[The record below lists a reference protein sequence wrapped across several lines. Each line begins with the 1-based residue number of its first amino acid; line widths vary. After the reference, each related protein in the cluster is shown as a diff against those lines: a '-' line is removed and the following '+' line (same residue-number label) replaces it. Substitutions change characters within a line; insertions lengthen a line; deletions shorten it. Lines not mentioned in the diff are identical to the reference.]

1 MRIRTAVMEDLAAVT
16 AVEAACFPAA
26 EAATERD
33 FAQRLAVYPNHF
45 WLLEEDNGTLVSF
58 INGMVT
64 DEPILRDE
72 MYENASLHR
81 EDGAWQMIFG
91 VNTLPAYRKRGL
103 AGQVLERVIADAR
116 AQGRKG
122 CVLTCKDRLIHY
134 YEKFGYRNEG
144 VSQSVHGGV
153 VWYDMRLT
161 FDKTGDER

>member
-1 MRIRTAVMEDLAAVT
+1 MNIRNATMEDLEILT
-16 AVEAACFPAA
+16 AIEAACFPPA
-26 EAATERD
+26 EAATRES
-33 FAQRLAVYPNHF
+33 FAKRLAVYPNHF
-45 WLLEEDNGTLVSF
+45 WLLEEDGQVVSF
-58 INGMVT
+58 VNGMVT
-64 DEPILRDE
+64 DEPLLRDE
-72 MYENASLHR
+72 MFEVAALHN

-91 VNTLPAYRKRGL
+91 VNTLPEYRRRGL
-103 AGQVLERVIADAR
+103 AGVLLERAAADAR

>member
-1 MRIRTAVMEDLAAVT
+1 MNIRNATMEDLEILT
-16 AVEAACFPAA
+16 AIEAACFPPA
-26 EAATERD
+26 EAATRES
-33 FAQRLAVYPNHF
+33 FAKRLAVYPNHF
-45 WLLEEDNGTLVSF
+45 WLLEEDGQVVSF
-58 INGMVT
+58 VNGMVT
-64 DEPILRDE
+64 DEPLLRDE
-72 MYENASLHR
+72 MFEDSALHN

-91 VNTLPAYRKRGL
+91 VNTLPEYRRRGL
-103 AGQVLERVIADAR
+103 AGVLLERAAADAR

-161 FDKTGDER
+161 FGKTGDER

>member
-64 DEPILRDE
+64 DEPVLRDE

-91 VNTLPAYRKRGL
+91 VNTLPDYRRRGC
-103 AGQVLERVIADAR
+103 AAQVMERVIADAR

-122 CVLTCKDRLIHY
+122 CVLTCKDKLIHY
-134 YEKFGYRNEG
+134 YETFGFRSEG
-144 VSQSVHGGV
+144 VSASTHGGA

-161 FDKTGDER
+161 F

>member
-1 MRIRTAVMEDLAAVT
+1 MNIRNATMEDLEFLT
-16 AVEAACFPAA
+16 AIEAACFPPA
-26 EAATERD
+26 EAATRES
-33 FAQRLAVYPNHF
+33 FAKRLAVYPNHF
-45 WLLEEDNGTLVSF
+45 WLLEEDGQVVSF
-58 INGMVT
+58 VNGMVT
-64 DEPILRDE
+64 DEPLLRDE
-72 MYENASLHR
+72 MFEDAALHN

-91 VNTLPAYRKRGL
+91 VNTLPEYRRRGL
-103 AGQVLERVIADAR
+103 AGVLLERAAADAR

>member
-1 MRIRTAVMEDLAAVT
+1 MNIRNATMEDREILT
-16 AVEAACFPAA
+16 AIEAACFPPA
-26 EAATERD
+26 EAATRES
-33 FAQRLAVYPNHF
+33 FAKRLAVYPNHF
-45 WLLEEDNGTLVSF
+45 WLLEEDGQVVSF
-58 INGMVT
+58 VNGMVT
-64 DEPILRDE
+64 DEPLLRDE
-72 MYENASLHR
+72 MFEDAALHN

-91 VNTLPAYRKRGL
+91 VNTLPEYRRRGL
-103 AGQVLERVIADAR
+103 AGVLLERAAADAR

-134 YEKFGYRNEG
+134 YEKFGYRKEG

>member
-1 MRIRTAVMEDLAAVT
+1 MNIRNATMEDLEILT
-16 AVEAACFPAA
+16 AIEAACFPPA
-26 EAATERD
+26 EAATRES
-33 FAQRLAVYPNHF
+33 FAKRLAVYPNHF
-45 WLLEEDNGTLVSF
+45 WLLEEDGQVVSF
-58 INGMVT
+58 VNGMVT
-64 DEPILRDE
+64 DEPLLRDE
-72 MYENASLHR
+72 MFEDAALHN

-91 VNTLPAYRKRGL
+91 VNTLPEYRRRGL
-103 AGQVLERVIADAR
+103 AGVLLERAAADAR
-116 AQGRKG
+116 ARGRKG

>member
-1 MRIRTAVMEDLAAVT
+1 MNIRNATMEDLEFLT
-16 AVEAACFPAA
+16 AIEAACFPPA
-26 EAATERD
+26 EAATRES
-33 FAQRLAVYPNHF
+33 FAKRLAVYPNHF
-45 WLLEEDNGTLVSF
+45 WLLEEDGQVVSF
-58 INGMVT
+58 VNGMVT
-64 DEPILRDE
+64 DEPLLRDE
-72 MYENASLHR
+72 MFEDAALHN

-91 VNTLPAYRKRGL
+91 VNTLPEYRRRGL
-103 AGQVLERVIADAR
+103 AGVLLERAAADAR

-144 VSQSVHGGV
+144 VSRSVHGGA